1 MFDASL
7 FKDPRGVI
15 FCPWLDLRS
24 EHTITLGGIVVR
36 SIKVMLLGIS
46 FMLAG
51 LYIQGE
57 PGIKLY
63 GFEFLIVLSGFLL
76 SVAGVFTKR

>member
-1 MFDASL
+1 M
-7 FKDPRGVI
+7 
-15 FCPWLDLRS
+15 
-24 EHTITLGGIVVR
+24 ER

-46 FMLAG
+46 FILIG

-63 GFEFLIVLSGFLL
+63 GTEVFIVLFGFLL
-76 SVAGVFTKR
+76 TVVGVFTKR

>member
-1 MFDASL
+1 M
-7 FKDPRGVI
+7 
-15 FCPWLDLRS
+15 
-24 EHTITLGGIVVR
+24 VR

-46 FMLAG
+46 LMLAG

-63 GFEFLIVLSGFLL
+63 DFELFIVLLGFVLTI
-76 SVAGVFTKR
+76 AGVFTKK